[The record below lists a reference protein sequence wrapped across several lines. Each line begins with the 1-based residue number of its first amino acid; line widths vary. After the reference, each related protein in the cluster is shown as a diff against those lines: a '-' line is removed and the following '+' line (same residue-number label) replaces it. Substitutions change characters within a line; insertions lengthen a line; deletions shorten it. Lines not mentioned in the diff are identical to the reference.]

1 MPQGSRFILRLFGAA
16 LAGLLLASSAAA
28 HDDEVTLERLNR
40 KPASAREAV
49 ELLLHRAGI
58 MRAERRLA
66 EAEAL
71 LDQVAALDPSSPGLA
86 RARAQVALDRDRP
99 DATLRALDACPDTS
113 LASDPRVPWLR
124 ADALVRLTRL
134 DEAARVMD
142 QAIARFGFAR
152 PEQALERARVA
163 EQRPD
168 EGAAGALVHLD
179 AALARWPGAWV
190 LASHAVDLELSLGR
204 DDAALARVDA
214 LLAAAPGRTAL
225 LARRG
230 EVLAAAGRGLEAR
243 EAWSIALET
252 LESRGLTRAADRE
265 SAARLRAALAQPLTN
280 GGTR

>member
-124 ADALVRLTRL
+124 ADAFVRLGRL

-168 EGAAGALVHLD
+168 EGGAPGSWRRTRSTSSSRSAATMRRSPAWTRSSPPRRGAP
-179 AALARWPGAWV
+179 RCSP
-190 LASHAVDLELSLGR
+190 
-204 DDAALARVDA
+204 
-214 LLAAAPGRTAL
+214 AAARCWRRPDAGSKRAKRGASLWKRSSPADSPAPPTANPPPDS
-225 LARRG
+225 
-230 EVLAAAGRGLEAR
+230 VPH
-243 EAWSIALET
+243 S
-252 LESRGLTRAADRE
+252 
-265 SAARLRAALAQPLTN
+265 PN
-280 GGTR
+280 P